1 MKFLSIARENE
12 SRLFGNAGIRSISFW
27 GMEWFIGLMLV
38 MASCNTPESLAEKRS
53 DLQKSRT
60 VFLVDTVARDVLDI
74 TYKAGNSDV
83 DLRLYFEKE
92 FELFLDNQGSLKNA
106 PQVAFNNTKPATK
119 PGDPTSTPPAKNLEK
134 DLERVLKLYE
144 DAQELYYAKNYDGS
158 LDAIDASLAILPT
171 SEAYALKGSVLFM
184 LGSLDGAQE
193 NWQKAKELDPEF
205 VMPTI
210 INKDR

>member
-1 MKFLSIARENE
+1 MNINTN
-12 SRLFGNAGIRSISFW
+12 RLNSNNASGVFEFPFALVCGLILMVVS
-27 GMEWFIGLMLV
+27 WFFS
-38 MASCNTPESLAEKRS
+38 SCSTPESLAEKRS

-60 VFLVDTVARDVLDI
+60 VFLVDTTARDVLDI

-106 PQVAFNNTKPATK
+106 PQVAFNNTRPPVK

-134 DLERVLKLYE
+134 DLEKVLKMYE

-184 LGSLDGAQE
+184 LGSIDGAQE
-193 NWQKAKELDPEF
+193 NWQKAKDLDPEF

>member
-1 MKFLSIARENE
+1 MKIAANRTKLLSTTWVERMTLPL
-12 SRLFGNAGIRSISFW
+12 LFGMFFA
-27 GMEWFIGLMLV
+27 LV
-38 MASCNTPESLAEKRS
+38 ALIFSSCNTPESLAEKRA

-60 VFLVDTVARDVLDI
+60 VFLVDTTARDVLDI

-106 PQVAFNNTKPATK
+106 PQVAFNNTRPPVK

-134 DLERVLKLYE
+134 DLEKVLKMYE
-144 DAQELYYAKNYDGS
+144 DAQQLYYAKNYDGS

-184 LGSLDGAQE
+184 LGSIDSAQE